1 MYPVAYITYRGALSG
16 FHIKDFLLE
25 KSRVIMQNAGERN
38 FHIFYELCAGLPSA
52 TKTKFGIKTAQ
63 NYFYLN
69 QVESRC
75 EKQSSNSIRLS
86 GQVLGN
92 SRPLG

>member
-1 MYPVAYITYRGALSG
+1 MLLLALYNNDFYRGALSG
-16 FHIKDFLLE
+16 FQIKDFLLE

-52 TKTKFGIKTAQ
+52 TKTKFGIKAAQ

-69 QVESRC
+69 QV
-75 EKQSSNSIRLS
+75 
-86 GQVLGN
+86 
-92 SRPLG
+92 